1 MSAKRSGPAQ
11 PAKPKRNN
19 KKTTNLPMSYT
30 ATKQHVA
37 NRGVAPDEF
46 LDQLVTWGKGAPDD
60 IFEPNAFSDIYSS
73 VFNTL
78 GP

>member
-1 MSAKRSGPAQ
+1 
-11 PAKPKRNN
+11 
-19 KKTTNLPMSYT
+19 MSYT